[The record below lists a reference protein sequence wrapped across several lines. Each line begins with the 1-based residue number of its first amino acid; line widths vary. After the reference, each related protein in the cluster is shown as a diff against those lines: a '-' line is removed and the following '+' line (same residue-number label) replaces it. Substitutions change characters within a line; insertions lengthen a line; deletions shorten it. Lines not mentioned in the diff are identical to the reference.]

1 MIKYKIRIDVE
12 STGEYPD
19 EARKRTIEIESVYND
34 ESEEDSH
41 YSSFFW
47 CFGEDMADAVDA
59 ISNIVPPQYDDFITG
74 VKDGLLDKSPVW
86 ESEVKND

>member
-19 EARKRTIEIESVYND
+19 EARKRTIEIESVYD

-41 YSSFFW
+41 CSFFW

-59 ISNIVPPQYDDFITG
+59 ISNIMPPQYDDFISG

-86 ESEVKND
+86 GSEVQK